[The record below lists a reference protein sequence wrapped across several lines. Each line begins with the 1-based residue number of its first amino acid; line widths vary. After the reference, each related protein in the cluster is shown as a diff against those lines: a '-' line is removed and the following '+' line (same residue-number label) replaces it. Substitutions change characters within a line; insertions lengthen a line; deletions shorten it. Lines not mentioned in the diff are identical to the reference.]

1 MASVVGLFHRVGQS
15 FKLAGNR
22 LSVKGPTGP
31 EMGVSAM
38 QSCDLKQETRRI
50 LDCQAI
56 AASRGGVATAEPSLE
71 IETWRLVH
79 NFVHAHP
86 FAAPARLARSEQRRE
101 AANKIRDMLGQGA
114 RSAWPI

>member
-1 MASVVGLFHRVGQS
+1 VASVVGLFHRVGQS

-31 EMGVSAM
+31 DMGVSAM
-38 QSCDLKQETRRI
+38 QSCDRKQGIRRI
-50 LDCQAI
+50 LDRQA
-56 AASRGGVATAEPSLE
+56 AADPSLDLE
-71 IETWRLVH
+71 KWCLVH
-79 NFVHAHP
+79 KFVHAHH
-86 FAAPARLARSEQRRE
+86 FAVPAHLARSEQRRE